1 MKWDPPSDWGGA
13 DITTY
18 ILEIDGG
25 SGKYCLKVMFLLLSS
40 RDEIYHIKLGQN
52 NILQCSSP

>member
-40 RDEIYHIKLGQN
+40 RDEIK
-52 NILQCSSP
+52 SK

>member
-18 ILEIDGG
+18 ILELDGG
-25 SGKYCLKVMFLLLSS
+25 SGMYYGKSDDLWHKIIGLKRLDSV
-40 RDEIYHIKLGQN
+40 R
-52 NILQCSSP
+52 